1 MRNVKWVVAAS
12 LAVVLVFALAAKA
25 SFANC
30 GTCGK
35 TAGTV
40 KAVDVEGKKITCA
53 KEGGAEVVCTV
64 ADDAKIMINDKEA
77 KLADIKAGD
86 KITCEGEDKDDK
98 HIAKTISVKRD

>member
-1 MRNVKWVVAAS
+1 MRSAKWAVAAS

-35 TAGTV
+35 SAGAV
-40 KAVDVEGKKITCA
+40 KAVDADGKKITVT
-53 KEGGAEVVCTV
+53 KEGDKDVVVTV
-64 ADDAKIMINDKEA
+64 ADDAKITINDKEA

-86 KITCEGEDKDDK
+86 KISCEGEDKGDQ
-98 HIAKTISVKRD
+98 HTAKTISVKRD